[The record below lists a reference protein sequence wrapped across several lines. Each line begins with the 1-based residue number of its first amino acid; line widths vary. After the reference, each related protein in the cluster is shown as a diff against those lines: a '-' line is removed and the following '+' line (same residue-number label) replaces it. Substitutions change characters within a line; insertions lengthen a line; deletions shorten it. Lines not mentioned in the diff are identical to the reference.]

1 MPKSKYDILNVGYG
15 VLNPMSAQAGYDKVY
30 DPDEA
35 GFFGLVRQTAISHF
49 APNISNM
56 GPLIGICLRYDG
68 MMNHGAN
75 ASALTWAQKHS
86 QLIEG
91 ERPPRLM
98 QVRVRIPEIHS
109 WLPIPTTLPLAAEVH
124 KDHEIINMYPLF
136 LAQTENIDGNNPPG
150 RGELVWVDFQNKE
163 TLEGPIYLGQVR
175 QSTTTIPS
183 NTSKNAKGAHKG
195 KGTRGKGSDS
205 PGEGGPADHGAGSAK
220 VGETARLPYDS
231 ESSAYEQLKPS
242 DGVRPRSSSRNN
254 QYGAPATIKAIENIG
269 KGYFERAEGDGGNSF
284 LVGNISK
291 DRGGQLGSHKS
302 HKKGIDVDIG
312 FPWKTANGVF
322 TNNSGNGA
330 TDKAWNEIGSE
341 QMNWHNLELL
351 IDLCFQEGAIVVFM
365 NDNIANYK
373 WEEGKKSLFEK
384 HPKANPKNVPN
395 EPKKYPHGIYDP
407 NVGYDYNH
415 FHVRFPEEWA
425 DNAKKIAEFNS
436 KVQDFYA

>member
-35 GFFGLVRQTAISHF
+35 GFFGLIRQTAISHF
-49 APNISNM
+49 APNVSNM
-56 GPLIGICLRYDG
+56 GPLVGICLRFDG
-68 MMNHGAN
+68 FMNHGSN
-75 ASALTWAQKHS
+75 AAAFTWAQKHAE
-86 QLIEG
+86 LIEG

-109 WLPIPTTLPLAAEVH
+109 WLPIPTELPLATEIH

-136 LAQTENIDGNNPPG
+136 LAKTENIDGNNPPG

-183 NTSKNAKGAHKG
+183 KKNNNSKDPHKG
-195 KGTRGKGSDS
+195 KGTRGKGSN
-205 PGEGGPADHGAGSAK
+205 PTGEGGPADHGAGSAK

-242 DGVRPRSSSRNN
+242 DGVRPRLAKQEN
-254 QYGAPATIKAIENIG
+254 QYGVPATIEAIKNIG
-269 KGYFERAEGDGGNSF
+269 LQYSKKASGAGGKSF
-284 LVGNISK
+284 LVGNIS
-291 DRGGQLGSHKS
+291 RNGGGDLEGHES

-312 FPWKTANGVF
+312 FPWKTVKDGF
-322 TNNSGNGA
+322 TNNSIGDD
-330 TDKAWNEIGSE
+330 TDKAWNETGIKS
-341 QMNWHNLELL
+341 MNWHNLYLL

-365 NDNIANYK
+365 NDNIATYKWNEGESLQEKHATGTSGLAKGVYNPTGVNYK
-373 WEEGKKSLFEK
+373 
-384 HPKANPKNVPN
+384 
-395 EPKKYPHGIYDP
+395 
-407 NVGYDYNH
+407 YNH

-425 DNAKKIAEFNS
+425 DQAEEISEFNS

>member
-56 GPLIGICLRYDG
+56 GPMIGICLRYDG

-75 ASALTWAQKHS
+75 ASALTWAQKHA

-183 NTSKNAKGAHKG
+183 NNSKNAKGAHKG
-195 KGTRGKGSDS
+195 KGTRGKGSSS
-205 PGEGGPADHGAGSAK
+205 PGASGPADHSMPENPAK

-231 ESSAYEQLKPS
+231 ESSAYLQLQPS
-242 DGVRPRSSSRNN
+242 VGVRPRDYKRNN
-254 QYGAPATIKAIENIG
+254 QFGVQPTITAIQNIG
-269 KGYFERAEGDGGNSF
+269 IQYSAKAQGEGGKSF
-284 LVGNISK
+284 LVGDLSK
-291 DRGGQLGSHKS
+291 NGGGHLPPHKS
-302 HKKGIDVDIG
+302 HEEGTDVDIG
-312 FPWKTANGVF
+312 FPWKVELSEF
-322 TNNSGNGA
+322 SNNSTGKNGQ
-330 TDKAWNEIGSE
+330 KAWNETGIE
-341 QMNWHNLELL
+341 QMNWHNLDLL
-351 IDLCFQEGAIVVFM
+351 IGLCFEQGADAVFM
-365 NDNIANYK
+365 NDNIATYK
-373 WEEGKKSLFEK
+373 WDGERSLQSEHGDPRAYGLKKG
-384 HPKANPKNVPN
+384 V
-395 EPKKYPHGIYDP
+395 YDP
-407 NVGYDYNH
+407 KVGYDYNH
-415 FHVRFPEEWA
+415 FHVKFPKEWA
-425 DNAKKIAEFNS
+425 EDAKKIAEFNS
-436 KVQDFYA
+436 KVEDFYA